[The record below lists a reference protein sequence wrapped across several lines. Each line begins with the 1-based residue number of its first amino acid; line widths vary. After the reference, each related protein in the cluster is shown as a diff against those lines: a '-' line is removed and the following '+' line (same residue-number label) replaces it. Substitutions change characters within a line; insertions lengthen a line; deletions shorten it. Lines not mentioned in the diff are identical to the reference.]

1 MVLQTWGGIST
12 IWTGMTLLTASTSHG
27 EEQVATVPTHIYTV
41 PTPIYARVPTPIYA
55 TVPTPIYGH
64 ILGEMF
70 DVHTMCRVC
79 SVLNYVR
86 QNNIQR

>member
-41 PTPIYARVPTPIYA
+41 PTPIY
-55 TVPTPIYGH
+55 GH